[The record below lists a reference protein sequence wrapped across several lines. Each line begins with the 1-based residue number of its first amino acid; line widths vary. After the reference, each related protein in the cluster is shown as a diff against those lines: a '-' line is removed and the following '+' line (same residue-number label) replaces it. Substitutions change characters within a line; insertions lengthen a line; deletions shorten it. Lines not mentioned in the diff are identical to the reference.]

1 MTPAKAAPS
10 APISNRPLPPAPGPE
25 ARDVLK
31 EGRVQCLVSGTWT
44 DVFLVLRSGGGL
56 DLFRGQE
63 ATGPKLDQLGL
74 TLAHCAVSL
83 QSSVSYNEVNDCNHK
98 CVLKCVLPNSEL
110 QVYHLNTTDRPY
122 TFKLSVHTMGKLEKA
137 VYFMC
142 QNFSSK
148 VDWVNKLEEVIK
160 SSPANLAPVK
170 TGNYNPIFAP

>member
-31 EGRVQCLVSGTWT
+31 EGRVQCLVSGQWT

-83 QSSVSYNEVNDCNHK
+83 QSSVSYNEVTDCII
-98 CVLKCVLPNSEL
+98 VSVRPNSEL

>member
-25 ARDVLK
+25 LARDVLK
-31 EGRVQCLVSGTWT
+31 EGRVQCLVSGQWT

-83 QSSVSYNEVNDCNHK
+83 QSSVSYNEVNDCNHNR
-98 CVLKCVLPNSEL
+98 VRPNSRCKRFIGYVFTITL
-110 QVYHLNTTDRPY
+110 
-122 TFKLSVHTMGKLEKA
+122 KA
-137 VYFMC
+137 RSLLTRA
-142 QNFSSK
+142 FSWRY
-148 VDWVNKLEEVIK
+148 DI
-160 SSPANLAPVK
+160 
-170 TGNYNPIFAP
+170 YI